1 MVLKASSLIKF
12 KKKEKR
18 KPFKDIVTGGITAL
32 LGVALLAETASAIR
46 RI

>member
-1 MVLKASSLIKF
+1 MALKATPLIKL
-12 KKKEKR
+12 KKERKR
-18 KPFKDIVTGGITAL
+18 KPVKGLLAGGITAL